1 LLPETNAATLT
12 IKSSKQG
19 TVLLI
24 EDHEFQ
30 RRIQSKIL
38 TEEGFSVVTAAT
50 SAEALSLL
58 RTLRPTLILIDIELP
73 GMNGLEILKRLRS
86 TAVFKTTPV
95 IMLSGSNQKDI
106 VMQSMKTGATG
117 FIAKP
122 FDRKT
127 LVEKVSS
134 VLPH

>member
-1 LLPETNAATLT
+1 
-12 IKSSKQG
+12 
-19 TVLLI
+19 LI

>member
-1 LLPETNAATLT
+1 
-12 IKSSKQG
+12 
-19 TVLLI
+19 
-24 EDHEFQ
+24 
-30 RRIQSKIL
+30 
-38 TEEGFSVVTAAT
+38 VVTAAT